1 MSVLEAVF
9 APDHCNPKTAFT
21 GPCVSVTFYSFSIR
35 LKGPVFTHNA
45 KKGALRLVQSALN
58 HFIVSRILQKSRRK
72 NAHFGGRIDPFQ
84 PLLGVFQAFCG
95 TWSLRRIIA
104 LTGTVSVSSFPVF
117 FRPLLPRL
125 PWPLGPLPEFHRQDH
140 VAGVAWSAFLLP
152 IPYWLLPV
160 SKVWEVCIPYGRGM
174 EKV

>member
-1 MSVLEAVF
+1 MSVQQAVF
-9 APDHCNPKTAFT
+9 APDLYNPKPAFA

-35 LKGPVFTHNA
+35 LYGPVLTENA

-58 HFIVSRILQKSRRK
+58 PFIISRILQKSRRK
-72 NAHFGGRIDPFQ
+72 NAHFGKSTHFSPF
-84 PLLGVFQAFCG
+84 
-95 TWSLRRIIA
+95 W
-104 LTGTVSVSSFPVF
+104 VF
-117 FRPLLPRL
+117 FRPFPALGRFAVFSPSPARFPCLLSLCFFGLCSPGSLGRL
-125 PWPLGPLPEFHRQDH
+125 VPCQSSIDRTTSRGWL
-140 VAGVAWSAFLLP
+140 WSAFLLP